1 MTRISRNEVMK
12 NYWIGVFKTLL
23 LFLWAVG
30 MTWLASK
37 CNPKPYELDMF
48 CMSVLFI
55 MVCILSVSHFS
66 NEEEDKKDKKDE

>member
-1 MTRISRNEVMK
+1 MK

-30 MTWLASK
+30 TTWLASK
-37 CNPKPYELDMF
+37 CSPKPYELDMF

-55 MVCILSVSHFS
+55 MVCILSVSHYS
-66 NEEEDKKDKKDE
+66 NEEDKKDKKDE

>member
-55 MVCILSVSHFS
+55 MVCILSVSHYS
-66 NEEEDKKDKKDE
+66 NEEDKKDKKDE

>member
-1 MTRISRNEVMK
+1 MK

-30 MTWLASK
+30 TTWLASK
-37 CNPKPYELDMF
+37 CNPKPYGVDMF

-66 NEEEDKKDKKDE
+66 NEKDKKDKKDE